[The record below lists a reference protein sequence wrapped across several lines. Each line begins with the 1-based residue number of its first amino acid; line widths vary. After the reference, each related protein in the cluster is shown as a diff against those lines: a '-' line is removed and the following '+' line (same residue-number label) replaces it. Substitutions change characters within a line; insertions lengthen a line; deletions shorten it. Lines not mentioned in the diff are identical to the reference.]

1 MLKNLKMLFK
11 RNIMLPFKQITIVV
25 VAYHGDFA
33 LLERCLQSIDKFCNI
48 EQIAAIKIVLNDSPV
63 YTNGIKDII
72 SKFPNLKIDLI
83 PSQVLEPV
91 ITEYFNWN
99 TQQLFKLLV
108 SEHVNTEWYLIHDCK
123 DHYTQP
129 VDFLNDCFTKNNQAV
144 TKLDHTQYSDAMHHG
159 GGLLPFNLAHEI
171 ACKVWGVD
179 SSDTVKW
186 HLPTTTPFFVKT
198 SMMQSMVLDL
208 RSMLR
213 GFFPYLFNLAINEQR
228 FCTEF
233 LLYSAYCMK
242 QNGLSDYVDKSQKSE
257 YYNKLEQSK
266 DLRIY
271 FPNWPEEKQK
281 HFASGKVWI
290 YEQGQWLP
298 ATN

>member
-1 MLKNLKMLFK
+1 
-11 RNIMLPFKQITIVV
+11 MLPFNQITIVI

-33 LLERCLQSIDKFCNI
+33 LLERCLTSIDKFCNL
-48 EQIAAIKIVLNDSPV
+48 EQIKAIKVVLNDAPT
-63 YTNGIKDII
+63 YTKSIKDILDQ
-72 SKFPNLKIDLI
+72 FPNLKLELV
-83 PSQVLEPV
+83 SSYELEPV

-99 TQQLFKLLV
+99 TQQLFKLLI
-108 SEHVNTEWYLIHDCK
+108 SEYVDTEWYLIHDCK
-123 DHYTQP
+123 DYYTET
-129 VDFLNDCFTKNNQAV
+129 VDFLTDCFTKDNQAI
-144 TKLDHTQYSDAMHHG
+144 TKLDHTQYSDAMRHG

-171 ACKVWGVD
+171 ACKVWGID
-179 SSDTVKW
+179 ASDTVRW

-198 SMMQSMVLDL
+198 SMMKNMVSEL
-208 RSMLR
+208 RGMLR
-213 GFFPYLFNLAINEQR
+213 GFFPYLFSLAINEQR

-242 QNGLSDYVDKSQKSE
+242 QNGLSDYADKSQKSN

-271 FPNWPEEKQK
+271 FPAWPEEKQK

>member
-1 MLKNLKMLFK
+1 MLKNLKKLFK
-11 RNIMLPFKQITIVV
+11 EKTMLPFNQITIVII
-25 VAYHGDFA
+25 AYHGDFA
-33 LLERCLQSIDKFCNI
+33 LLERCLESIDKHCDLD
-48 EQIAAIKIVLNDSPV
+48 QIAEIKVVLNDAPT
-63 YTNGIKDII
+63 YTKSTVDIL
-72 SKFPNLKIDLI
+72 SKFPNLKLNLV

-99 TQQLFKLLV
+99 TQQLFKLLI
-108 SEHVNTEWYLIHDCK
+108 SEHVTTEWYLIHDCK
-123 DHYTQP
+123 DYYTQP
-129 VDFLNDCFTKNNQAV
+129 VDFLTDCFTKDNQAI

-179 SSDTVKW
+179 ASDTVRW

-198 SMMQSMVLDL
+198 SMMQSMVTELKG
-208 RSMLR
+208 MLR
-213 GFFPYLFNLAINEQR
+213 GFFPYLFSLAINEQR

-242 QNGLSDYVDKSQKSE
+242 QNGLSDYADKSQQPR

-266 DLRIY
+266 DLRIH
-271 FPNWPEEKQK
+271 FPAWPEESQK